1 MKAEFIN
8 DQTIWAAL
16 KNGDKNALSNLY
28 FRNYPALHEYG
39 MRLYAD
45 ESLLEDCIHDLFL
58 KIWTRRMHLNPVAN
72 VQAYLFTALR
82 NGIYSRIRQNA
93 QRSSR
98 EMNVQDH
105 FLMVFSVE
113 SEYIRK
119 ENHVVQAKQVAAA
132 IQRLSPRQRELIYLK
147 YFEELSYE
155 EIADIMQVKV
165 KAIYKLSAR
174 AHETLRSLLKVSGTA
189 LVLMLADLKLN
200 F

>member
-16 KNGDKNALSNLY
+16 KNGDKAALSTLY
-28 FRNYPALHEYG
+28 FRSYPALHEYG

-58 KIWTRRMHLNPVAN
+58 KIWTRRMHLAPVAN
-72 VQAYLFTALR
+72 VQAYLFAALR
-82 NGIYSRIRQNA
+82 NGVYSRIRQNT
-93 QRSSR
+93 QRSNR
-98 EMNVQDH
+98 EMIAQDH
-105 FLMVFSVE
+105 FLMVFSAE

-119 ENHVVQAKQVAAA
+119 ENHAVRAKQVAAA
-132 IQRLSPRQRELIYLK
+132 IQSLSPRQQELIYLK

-174 AHETLRSLLKVSGTA
+174 AHEALRSLLKVSGITLA
-189 LVLMLADLKLN
+189 LMLADLKLDL
-200 F
+200 